1 MTVAEERDG
10 VVSGRTGARLARF
23 AWADEA
29 AGRFVFEVA
38 APCRARELAAS
49 LGVSKTAA
57 GRLFADG
64 RVARAGGGE
73 GAGDAGAPAMVPVPA
88 ALGRPLDAQTRLE
101 AGEFVALA
109 DGVRRPAGAGAGRAA
124 GPAGAA
130 AAARP
135 VRVLYEDPFVL
146 AVDKPAG
153 LLVHG
158 DGTGAPTL
166 TDLVRDYLAGRG
178 AGCAPQA
185 VQRLDVETTGVVLFS
200 KTDVFQGAFDQ
211 LVAGHDAIEKR
222 YLAVVRGSF
231 PQQRCTLG
239 DAIARDRHDARRM
252 RACSAGERGGQD
264 ARTRVERLAVTRDG
278 RHSLLALT
286 LETGRRHQIRVHLSA
301 HGHAV
306 VNDELYGAR
315 ETADGLMLHAYS
327 ERFTHP
333 VTGDDVYACAAW
345 PARFGHWFDEGAI
358 GALGGGGERAR
369 CEGVR
374 RGGTA

>member
-1 MTVAEERDG
+1 MTVGVDEAERAHRRPALFLG
-10 VVSGRTGARLARF
+10 
-23 AWADEA
+23 ADEV

-38 APCRARELAAS
+38 APCRARELVVA

-64 RVARAGGGE
+64 RIARAGAADGDDGG
-73 GAGDAGAPAMVPVPA
+73 VPA
-88 ALGRPLDAQTRLE
+88 CEGCLPRPLDAQARLE
-101 AGEFVALA
+101 AGDRVVLA
-109 DGVRRPAGAGAGRAA
+109 DAEGCAEGFDEA
-124 GPAGAA
+124 AGAA
-130 AAARP
+130 GRTAGCAGAAGRSERAGRP

-178 AGCAPQA
+178 VRRAPQA

-200 KTDVFQGAFDQ
+200 KTGVFQGAFDQ
-211 LVAGHDAIEKR
+211 LVAAHDAVEKR
-222 YLAVVRGSF
+222 YLAVVRGAF
-231 PQQRCTLG
+231 AQAACTLR
-239 DAIARDRHDARRM
+239 DPIARDRHDARRM
-252 RACSAGERGGQD
+252 RACAPGEHGGQD
-264 ARTRVERLAVTRDG
+264 ACTRVERLAVARDG

-286 LETGRRHQIRVHLSA
+286 LGTGRRHQIRVHLSA

-306 VNDELYGAR
+306 VNDELYGTR
-315 ETADGLMLHAYS
+315 ETPDGLMLHAFS

-333 VTGDDVYACAAW
+333 VTGEVVCVRAGW
-345 PARFGHWFDEGAI
+345 PGRFARWFDEGA
-358 GALGGGGERAR
+358 LGEED
-369 CEGVR
+369 EGVR
-374 RGGTA
+374 HGGTA